1 MESFGLF
8 NFLKSLLSPGQ
19 TEEEEPPVAPPSEPL
34 PPAPPPAKKQ
44 NPCVGFLERH
54 ERISENISKKTK
66 K

>member
-8 NFLKSLLSPGQ
+8 NFLKSLLSTGQ
-19 TEEEEPPVAPPSEPL
+19 TEEEETPVAPPSEPL
-34 PPAPPPAKKQ
+34 SPAPPPAKKQ